1 MPENYNGW
9 ANRNTWTVAL
19 WLMNDYNTY
28 EQMRGWF
35 KNGAGET
42 VNAIP
47 VTAEHFIKVAF
58 PRGNDDQRAGKT
70 TGAKWVETPVNWQEI
85 ADMMN
90 ETLRGE

>member
-28 EQMRGWF
+28 EQMRGFF
-35 KNGAGET
+35 KKGQIK
-42 VNAIP
+42 VIP
-47 VTAEHFIKVAF
+47 ATDEHFIKVAF
-58 PRGNDDQRAGKT
+58 PRGNDDQRAGKA

-85 ADMMN
+85 ADTIN
-90 ETLRGE
+90 ESLKGE

>member
-9 ANRNTWTVAL
+9 ANRNTWNVAL
-19 WLMNDYNTY
+19 WVMNDYNTQ

-35 KNGAGET
+35 KNGAGKT

-47 VTAEHFIKVAF
+47 VTAEHFIKTAF
-58 PRGNDDQRAGKT
+58 PRGTDDQRAGKT
-70 TGAKWVETPVNWQEI
+70 TGAKWVESPVNWQEI

-90 ETLRGE
+90 ETLKGE